1 MNSAWL
7 TIITMTTVGYGDLY
21 PKTFAG
27 RFFGV
32 MSFIVGNMMISL
44 MVVALSSKT
53 AFSMQ
58 EVKAYNTMK
67 KQMAIDRVNNKA
79 ADVIKTLFIYSRF
92 KRAS

>member
-53 AFSMQ
+53 AFSIQ

-67 KQMAIDRVNNKA
+67 K
-79 ADVIKTLFIYSRF
+79 
-92 KRAS
+92 